1 MQILLEMDQDLRFW
15 RKCRCLHVI
24 DNYFLLVLYPLSLF
38 CQGHDC
44 CPYQFTYKG
53 PGALEFVKKLDIPK
67 QSSKGGLSAMQ
78 LFQNLDKRASEEE
91 SIELKTLHQNSIT

>member
-1 MQILLEMDQDLRFW
+1 MFTHHWEL
-15 RKCRCLHVI
+15 
-24 DNYFLLVLYPLSLF
+24 FLLILYPLSLF

-91 SIELKTLHQNSIT
+91 SIDLKTLHQNSIT